1 MKHFVFTV
9 CCAMEING
17 ADDRPPTQHVIRISS
32 QFRRSWANQL
42 RRCLEFHDSHVN
54 YVNDDCDS
62 HSPAETACA
71 VGLVSLLQRQKLVTI
86 ILYNNAPLDSTVAV
100 ACFSGRGGEARCGR
114 GSPRMLCSAR
124 LLGFVIA
131 LGLPVCQ
138 GKRPKL
144 IQACWRA

>member
-1 MKHFVFTV
+1 MKQFVFTV

-17 ADDRPPTQHVIRISS
+17 ADDQPPTENVIRISS

-42 RRCLEFHDSHVN
+42 RRCLEFHDSRKWWLWQSLSGG
-54 YVNDDCDS
+54 DS
-62 HSPAETACA
+62 VRSWF
-71 VGLVSLLQRQKLVTI
+71 GLTFARQKLVTM

-100 ACFSGRGGEARCGR
+100 ACFSGRGREARCGR
-114 GSPRMLCSAR
+114 GSPRMLLCSAR